1 MNTALDCTLKKLLR
15 ERFLAAAKRSPVG
28 IFGNGVTARG
38 VRKLLE
44 KLNLR
49 SIIYDRDPRRGENFD
64 GQALRRHHII
74 IGSPSFLSHHP
85 WRKLLLAAKKW
96 YWPEL
101 DFASLWHFGGVVA
114 VTGTNGKTTTASFLA
129 EIFNGDGRRAF
140 TAGNIGRSLSDL
152 VAAEDLGAG
161 DTIFCETSSF
171 QAETLNF
178 FAPDYL
184 IWTNFAPNHFDY
196 HGTLR
201 DYFAAKYRLVRRL
214 AAVHGA
220 GETRLFAGESVATWA
235 HYFRLAMPQETH
247 YLAPKKTLLAPFDD
261 FPQRENYAIVEDF
274 CRCRGIAPEVV
285 AAAATHFR
293 RPKYRLENMGAIGG
307 NTYWNDSKCTNFA
320 ALEAALGHFS
330 GRDVIWIGG
339 GHFKGGN
346 LEDIVSILRGR
357 VERAVLIG
365 ETGAPLEAI
374 LRKQN
379 FPAIYVKTL
388 ENAVRYI
395 KNACF
400 SEKNIVFSPAFSS
413 FDQFSD
419 YEERG
424 KFFEKCIFS
433 L

>member
-1 MNTALDCTLKKLLR
+1 MA
-15 ERFLAAAKRSPVG
+15 
-28 IFGNGVTARG
+28 IFGNGVTACG
-38 VRKLLE
+38 VQKLLE

-49 SIIYDRDPRRGENFD
+49 SIVYDRDPRRGENFD
-64 GQALRRHHII
+64 ERALRRHHIV

-85 WRKLLLAAKKW
+85 WRKLLLKAKKW

-101 DFASLWHFGGVVA
+101 DFASLWSSGAIVA
-114 VTGTNGKTTTASFLA
+114 VTGTNGKTTTTSFLT
-129 EIFNGDGRRAF
+129 EIFNGHGRRAF
-140 TAGNIGRSLSDL
+140 SAGNIGRSLSDL
-152 VAAEDLGAG
+152 VATEDLDAS

-178 FAPDYL
+178 FVPDDL
-184 IWTNFAPNHFDY
+184 IWTNFAPNHLDY
-196 HGTLR
+196 HRTLR
-201 DYFAAKYRLVRRL
+201 DYFAAKYRLVQRL
-214 AAVHGA
+214 VVTHGLA
-220 GETRLFAGESVATWA
+220 TDRLFAGESVVAWA
-235 HYFRLAMPQETH
+235 RYFRFAMPPETR
-247 YLAPKKTLLAPFDD
+247 YLAPKKTLLGTPFDD

-274 CRCRGIAPEVV
+274 CRCRGMGPEVV
-285 AAAATHFR
+285 AAAAVRFR
-293 RPKYRLENMGAIGG
+293 RPKYRLENMGAIGD
-307 NTYWNDSKCTNFA
+307 NVYWNDSKCTNFA
-320 ALEAALGHFS
+320 ALEAALEHFPE
-330 GRDVIWIGG
+330 RDVIWIGG

-346 LEDIVSILRGR
+346 LEDIAGILRGKI
-357 VERAVLIG
+357 ELAVLIG

-388 ENAVRYI
+388 ENAVRHI

-400 SEKNIVFSPAFSS
+400 SKKNIVFSPAFSS
-413 FDQFSD
+413 FDQFLD